1 MQNPTCEYC
10 GKDLGEFEIKTFA
23 LAYKDYNKNG
33 KRSLF
38 CNEDCFKSYIN
49 QYQVK
54 EYKGRPIYMVDVDG
68 EKRYMPYWF
77 SPYYF
82 ITLEDCKRRMDNDIV
97 GIYPKNVLRTV
108 ASSEIL

>member
-10 GKDLGEFEIKTFA
+10 GKDLGEFEIRTFA
-23 LAYKDYNKNG
+23 LVYKDYNKNG
-33 KRSLF
+33 KCSLF
-38 CNEDCFKSYIN
+38 CNENCFKSYIN

-54 EYKGRPIYMVDVDG
+54 EYNGRPIYMVDVDG

-82 ITLEDCKRRMDNDIV
+82 ITLEDCKRRMDNDIIE
-97 GIYPKNVLRTV
+97 IYPKNVLKTV